1 MTIYNQACSDWN
13 DVLACNIWLVFMPGS
28 KSLPCFSDCFF
39 LKFQCFR
46 DAFDSQN
53 WYEWFSHDFSFSFCF
68 QRKEL
73 LGLLYTAFVYLLKLE
88 SFVTAWKKMLPVNF
102 FLCIPQKKEN
112 HVDLNDIRVTKFHF
126 GMNYA
131 FKIPSPTIFKVFKSS
146 LSCLGVKSLFPYS
159 SMETSKIIFCACNTY
174 AAG

>member
-1 MTIYNQACSDWN
+1 MPSF
-13 DVLACNIWLVFMPGS
+13 LAWQQVIDMFLLF
-28 KSLPCFSDCFF
+28 FF

-46 DAFDSQN
+46 DPFDSQN
-53 WYEWFSHDFSFSFCF
+53 WYEWFIHDFSFSFCF

-112 HVDLNDIRVTKFHF
+112 HVDLEWHNGDIKFHF

-131 FKIPSPTIFKVFKSS
+131 FKIPSRTIFKVFKSI
-146 LSCLGVKSLFPYS
+146 LSCV
-159 SMETSKIIFCACNTY
+159 
-174 AAG
+174 